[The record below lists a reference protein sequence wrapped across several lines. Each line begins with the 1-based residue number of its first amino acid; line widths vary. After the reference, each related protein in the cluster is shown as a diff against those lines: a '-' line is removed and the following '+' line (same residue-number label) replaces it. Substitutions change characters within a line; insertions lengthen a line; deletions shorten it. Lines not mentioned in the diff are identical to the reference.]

1 MSQFEKVRSK
11 TPFLCLLSHL
21 IFNKDAF
28 TNSIETCWFRADDLT
43 GKQVQNEVKCST
55 FDMEM
60 VFILVQIK
68 LIFTKKVVY
77 LASFWKGGSLELGS
91 VKNWLT
97 KELTDKARQSGRL
110 TADWLR
116 RN

>member
-11 TPFLCLLSHL
+11 TPFLYLLSHL
-21 IFNKDAF
+21 IFDKDAF

-43 GKQVQNEVKCST
+43 GKQVQNEVKCSA

-60 VFILVQIK
+60 IFILVQIT
-68 LIFTKKVVY
+68 LIFTKKVVQ

-91 VKNWLT
+91 GL
-97 KELTDKARQSGRL
+97 L
-110 TADWLR
+110 
-116 RN
+116 

>member
-11 TPFLCLLSHL
+11 TPFLYLLSHL

-68 LIFTKKVVY
+68 LIFTKKVVH
-77 LASFWKGGSLELGS
+77 LASFWKWGYLELRSGLLHF
-91 VKNWLT
+91 WLSPSA
-97 KELTDKARQSGRL
+97 KQY
-110 TADWLR
+110 
-116 RN
+116 RNDTNINKKFAL